1 MNVPA
6 CQQCGCHNRIG
17 TNYCVKCGAE
27 IRSTPEMA
35 AAKASK
41 SEAENKQKAVYL
53 LFFFLV
59 FAVIDITILYQ
70 FPTLLVVGLFAD
82 GGITA
87 LLWRG
92 GWGAAGN

>member
-1 MNVPA
+1 MV
-6 CQQCGCHNRIG
+6 
-17 TNYCVKCGAE
+17 
-27 IRSTPEMA
+27 
-35 AAKASK
+35 AAKAAKSK
-41 SEAENKQKAVYL
+41 AENKQKALYL

-87 LLWRG
+87 LLWGISSRLL
-92 GWGAAGN
+92 AV